1 MSKIDELIKELCPN
15 GVEWKKLG
23 EVCQVLRGK
32 RLTKSQ
38 LSNTGKYKVFHGGIE
53 PIGFYRDKNREANTV
68 MVINVGASA
77 GTIGFSFED
86 FWSSDGCFCVSQS
99 DSINSRFLYYFFLTV
114 EYIITAKVR
123 HAGIPT
129 LDSKVIEDLLIPL
142 PPLAIQEEIVCI
154 LDKFVEQQEQLE
166 KLIELR
172 KKQYEYYR
180 EELLTPKEGE
190 EWEIVPIRNLGSIT
204 RGRRFVRDD
213 VRESGMPCIHYGD
226 MYTYYGITSKNT
238 KTFLD
243 RDFPKKMQYAKKGD
257 VVVVGAG
264 ENDLDIGVGT
274 VWEGEEPAAVH
285 DACYILEHK
294 QNAKYIAY
302 FFRTNN
308 YHQQLR
314 KCVSEGKICS
324 ISGAGLGSVLIPI
337 PNMEKQN
344 EIVNLLDKFESNV
357 ASLIS
362 ALEASKTRYT
372 HYRDQ
377 LLNFKIA

>member
-99 DSINSRFLYYFFLTV
+99 DSINSRFLYFFFLTV

-142 PPLAIQEEIVCI
+142 PPLPIQEEIVRI

-166 KLIELR
+166 QLIELR

-190 EWEIVPIRNLGSIT
+190 EWETKTLGGIFEMRNGYTPSKSNLEFWSDGDIPWFRMEDIREKGRYLSDSSLHIT
-204 RGRRFVRDD
+204 DKAIRGKGLFR
-213 VRESGMPCIHYGD
+213 
-226 MYTYYGITSKNT
+226 KNT
-238 KTFLD
+238 LILSTSATIGEHALLMIDALANQRFTNLKIKNAFENKVDIEYMYYYMFIVDAFCKEHTNKSGFESVDMVALKNMD
-243 RDFPKKMQYAKKGD
+243 IHFPNLAK
-257 VVVVGAG
+257 
-264 ENDLDIGVGT
+264 
-274 VWEGEEPAAVH
+274 
-285 DACYILEHK
+285 
-294 QNAKYIAY
+294 Q
-302 FFRTNN
+302 R
-308 YHQQLR
+308 
-314 KCVSEGKICS
+314 
-324 ISGAGLGSVLIPI
+324 
-337 PNMEKQN
+337 
-344 EIVNLLDKFESNV
+344 EIVTILQKSEVSINSLMDVLESCKDRN
-357 ASLIS
+357 
-362 ALEASKTRYT
+362 T

-377 LLNFKIA
+377 LLRF